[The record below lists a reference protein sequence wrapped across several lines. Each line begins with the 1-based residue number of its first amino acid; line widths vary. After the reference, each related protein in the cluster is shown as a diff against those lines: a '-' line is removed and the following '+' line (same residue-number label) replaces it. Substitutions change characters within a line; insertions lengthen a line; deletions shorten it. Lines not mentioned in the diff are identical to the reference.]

1 MARISIIYHHFPHY
15 RAPVLRAL
23 AQSNRHEY
31 RFFAGKDDFQG
42 IKAFRGDNVVTVEP
56 ITFRFSESRGTTD
69 IADFDQ
75 AVSPPFDATIILGNP
90 NMMGAWLAVWRARRN
105 GLKTA
110 FWAHGWT
117 RKEGYLKSKIRNFF
131 FSRADHVLSYGTR
144 AIKLAARTGFDPT
157 KISVIWNSLDWDAQ
171 SALFRQYSGVASD
184 ALRTNIGMPR
194 GVPMIGTISRVT
206 AICHYEWLIDAV
218 AGLRQNGT
226 MAEVWMIGDGP
237 VLEKLAAQAKEKGV
251 PLHTL
256 GAIYDEASLAQH
268 IMAVDCIASPGKVGL
283 TAMHALA
290 YGTPVVSHSD
300 FDRQMPEV
308 EAILEGK
315 SGAFF
320 EYGSVLG
327 LQTALAQV
335 FAYQGDLDARRS
347 DCRAS
352 LEGRFT
358 PQDQVRL
365 IDDAMDRL
373 INGKT

>member
-1 MARISIIYHHFPHY
+1 MAHISIIYHHFPHY

-23 AQSNRHEY
+23 AQSTRHEY
-31 RFFAGKDDFQG
+31 RFFAGTDDFQG
-42 IKAFRGDNVVTVEP
+42 IKAFHGDDVVAIEP
-56 ITFRFSESRGTTD
+56 ISFRYNDSRGTTD
-69 IADFDQ
+69 IAGFGQ
-75 AVSPPFDATIILGNP
+75 AVAPPFDATIILGNP
-90 NMMGAWLAVWRARRN
+90 NMLGAWLAVWQARRN

-117 RKEGYLKSKIRNFF
+117 RKEPYLKSKLRNFF

-144 AIKLAARTGFDPT
+144 AIELAERTGFDP
-157 KISVIWNSLDWDAQ
+157 KRISVIWNSLDWDAQ
-171 SALFRQYSGVASD
+171 SALFLQYSD
-184 ALRTNIGMPR
+184 APQDDLRAKIGMPR

-206 AICHYEWLIDAV
+206 EICHYDWLIDAV

-237 VLEKLAAQAKEKGV
+237 LLARLVAQAKEKEV
-251 PLHTL
+251 PLHTQ
-256 GAIYDEASLAQH
+256 GALYDETSLAQQ

-290 YGTPVVSHSD
+290 YGTPVVTHSD
-300 FDRQMPEV
+300 LDRQMPEV
-308 EAILEGK
+308 EAIIEGR

-320 EYGSVLG
+320 EYGSVLS
-327 LQTALAQV
+327 LQNALAQV
-335 FAYQGDLDARRS
+335 LEFQGDRAARRVA
-347 DCRAS
+347 CRAS

-373 INGKT
+373 INGKA